1 VGLVSVVVHYDSRAC
16 DGGGAPYASAVG
28 GGGGGAGRTPAG
40 GAAQFELAAERA
52 LEGVEGLHVMV
63 LLGRSSLLVMVLV
76 LYTGVLFCYTLLVR
90 SLVYVLGEELL
101 LLWWL
106 RCCCSCWP

>member
-1 VGLVSVVVHYDSRAC
+1 VPRRAVELVTKRMPHLGCPRASTTRSHQAFCRRYTVRETSRK
-16 DGGGAPYASAVG
+16 V
-28 GGGGGAGRTPAG
+28 
-40 GAAQFELAAERA
+40 AQRKLPS
-52 LEGVEGLHVMV
+52 V
-63 LLGRSSLLVMVLV
+63 LLGRSPLLVGVLV

-106 RCCCSCWP
+106 RCCCSWWPWWWCLAS